1 MPNSQDPNFNK
12 NVSMVYVE
20 EIGFTG
26 YKGLDFTKLDNIEDI
41 LRQGVV
47 ISGSLADSAYISG
60 IKINTDNIGA
70 IKTGIDSIDS
80 RIDSIDNKL
89 FVTGDAFPAGVQ
101 GTIVFQADLTPQFDG
116 VMTYQADT
124 AGNGKVIFNNSFVS
138 LPNTGYI
145 KNVTFINA
153 SNSTIEV
160 KQDNTFDFG
169 VPIPA
174 NTTLVFNGVTGLQQ
188 LSARRFDQ
196 AAQPPLTGYFRWE
209 AWRKNSIIN

>member
-1 MPNSQDPNFNK
+1 MPNQKDLAFNK

-41 LRQGVV
+41 LTG
-47 ISGSLADSAYISG
+47 IGGNGPNYYLSG
-60 IKINTDNIGA
+60 IRSNT
-70 IKTGIDSIDS
+70 S
-80 RIDSIDNKL
+80 SIDNKL
-89 FVTGDAFPAGVQ
+89 FATGDAYPAGVQ
-101 GTIVFQADLTPQFDG
+101 GTIVFQADLNPQFDA
-116 VMTYQADT
+116 VMMYQADT
-124 AGNGKVIFNNSFVS
+124 AGNGKVIFNNTFVT

-174 NTTLVFNGVTGLQQ
+174 NTTLVFNGITGLQQ

-209 AWRKNSIIN
+209 AWRANSIPNI

>member
-1 MPNSQDPNFNK
+1 MPNQQDPNFNK

-41 LRQGVV
+41 LTG
-47 ISGSLADSAYISG
+47 IGGNGPNYYLSG
-60 IKINTDNIGA
+60 IRSNT
-70 IKTGIDSIDS
+70 S
-80 RIDSIDNKL
+80 SIDNKL
-89 FVTGDAFPAGVQ
+89 FTTGDPAPAGVQ
-101 GTIVFQADLTPQFDG
+101 GTIVFQADLNPQFDA
-116 VMTYQADT
+116 VMMYQADT
-124 AGNGKVIFNNSFVS
+124 AGNGKVVFTNTFVA

-169 VPIPA
+169 VPIPTD
-174 NTTLVFNGVTGLQQ
+174 TTLVFNGITGLQQ

>member
-1 MPNSQDPNFNK
+1 MANIYDPNFNK
-12 NVSMVYVE
+12 NVVEVYTE
-20 EIGFTG
+20 EPGFTG
-26 YKGLDFTKLDNIEDI
+26 FKGLDWNKLDDVENI

-47 ISGSLADSAYISG
+47 VSGSIADSAYISG
-60 IKINTDNIGA
+60 IKFDTNSIN
-70 IKTGIDSIDS
+70 
-80 RIDSIDNKL
+80 NKL
-89 FVTGDAFPAGVQ
+89 FITGDPFPAGVQ
-101 GTIVFQADLTPQFDG
+101 GTIVFQADLNPQFDG

-124 AGNGKVIFNNSFVS
+124 AGNGKVVFNNTFVT

-160 KQDNTFDFG
+160 KQDDTFDWG
-169 VPIPA
+169 VPVPA
-174 NTTLVFNGVTGLQQ
+174 NTTLVFNGITGLQQ

-209 AWRKNSIIN
+209 AWRKNSILN

>member
-1 MPNSQDPNFNK
+1 MVNVQDLNFNK

-20 EIGFTG
+20 QPGFTG
-26 YKGLDFTKLDNIEDI
+26 YKGLDFTKLDNIEDL
-41 LRQGVV
+41 LREGVV
-47 ISGSLADSAYISG
+47 ISGSLADSAHISG
-60 IKINTDNIGA
+60 IKINTD
-70 IKTGIDSIDS
+70 SIDS
-80 RIDSIDNKL
+80 KL
-89 FVTGDAFPAGVQ
+89 FVTGDPAPAGVQ
-101 GTIVFQADLTPQFDG
+101 GTIVFQADLNPQFDG

-145 KNVTFINA
+145 KNVTFINV

-160 KQDNTFDFG
+160 KQDDTFDFG
-169 VPIPA
+169 VPILA
-174 NTTLVFNGVTGLQQ
+174 NTTLVFNGITGLQQ

-196 AAQPPLTGYFRWE
+196 LAQPPLTGYFRWE

>member
-1 MPNSQDPNFNK
+1 MPNIREPNFNK
-12 NVSMVYVE
+12 NVIEVYTE
-20 EIGFTG
+20 EPGFTG
-26 YKGLDFTKLDNIEDI
+26 YKGLEWNKLDSVEDI

-47 ISGSLADSAYISG
+47 VSGFDVNLITTNSVLSG
-60 IKINTDNIGA
+60 IQNDTN
-70 IKTGIDSIDS
+70 SIDS
-80 RIDSIDNKL
+80 KL
-89 FVTGDAFPAGVQ
+89 FVTGDPYPAGVQ
-101 GTIVFQADLTPQFDG
+101 GTIVFQADLNPQFDG
-116 VMTYQADT
+116 VITYQADT
-124 AGNGKVIFNNSFVS
+124 AGNGKVVFNNSFVS

-160 KQDNTFDFG
+160 KQDNTFDWG

-174 NTTLVFNGVTGLQQ
+174 NTTLTFNGITGLQQ

-209 AWRKNSIIN
+209 AWRKNSILN

>member
-47 ISGSLADSAYISG
+47 ISGSLADSTYISG
-60 IKINTDNIGA
+60 IKINTDSIGTR
-70 IKTGIDSIDS
+70 INSIDS
-80 RIDSIDNKL
+80 KIFI
-89 FVTGDAFPAGVQ
+89 TGDASPVGVQ
-101 GTIVFQADLTPQFDG
+101 GTIVFQADLNPQFDG
-116 VMTYQADT
+116 IMTYQADT
-124 AGNGKVIFNNSFVS
+124 AGNGKVVFNNTFVT

-174 NTTLVFNGVTGLQQ
+174 NTTLVFNGITGLQQ

-196 AAQPPLTGYFRWE
+196 VSQPPLTGYFRWE